1 MEGVGT
7 SVLVRIATRDDPRQL
22 RRAERLIRERF
33 SRESPAWVSCLVITD
48 LARVLGARYR
58 YSRSEI
64 ASFID
69 RLGQTDGFLLE
80 EVGTVME
87 AVQFYRSSKADFG
100 DCLILARNL
109 ARKVEVTHTFDRT
122 AAKLDGF
129 QLV

>member
-1 MEGVGT
+1 M
-7 SVLVRIATRDDPRQL
+7 
-22 RRAERLIRERF
+22 
-33 SRESPAWVSCLVITD
+33 ITD